1 MIEVNGLIVALKGK
15 IVLEDISFK
24 VAAGEKVGIIGPNGA
39 GKTTLLRAILGL
51 AAPLKGTVSVM
62 GHPSRQLQSVRER
75 IGYMPQRH
83 SFERRFPFSASDVI
97 GTGLLS
103 PAALMRHLSRGEKEK
118 ISAALSA
125 VNMLALAGAP
135 FQDLSGG
142 EQQRVLLARA
152 LVREPALLIL
162 DEPNAAFD
170 LPAQH
175 LFFELLEQ
183 LRQKRNLTLLL
194 VSHDLLAVAA
204 FADRLLCINRTMHL
218 HGHPKEV
225 LQNPNLGLAYRCEFD
240 YLHKA
245 QMGAD

>member
-1 MIEVNGLIVALKGK
+1 MIEVNGLFVNLKGK
-15 IVLEDISFK
+15 VVLEDISFK
-24 VAAGEKVGIIGPNGA
+24 VAAGERVGIIGPNGA

-51 AAPLKGTVSVM
+51 TAPQKGTVSVM
-62 GHPSRQLQSVRER
+62 GHSSRQLQGVRER
-75 IGYMPQRH
+75 IGYMPQRQ
-83 SFERRFPFSASDVI
+83 SFERRFPFSASDVV

-103 PAALMRHLSRGEKEK
+103 PAALMRHLSRGQKEK
-118 ISAALSA
+118 ISAILSA
-125 VNMLALAGAP
+125 VNMQNFAGVP

-142 EQQRVLLARA
+142 EQQKILLARA
-152 LVREPALLIL
+152 LVREPSLLIL
-162 DEPNAAFD
+162 DEPNAGLD

-183 LRQKRNLTLLL
+183 LRRKRNLTLLL

-225 LQNPNLGLAYRCEFD
+225 LQNPSLGEAYRCEFD
-240 YLHKA
+240 YLHKT
-245 QMGAD
+245 QIGAH